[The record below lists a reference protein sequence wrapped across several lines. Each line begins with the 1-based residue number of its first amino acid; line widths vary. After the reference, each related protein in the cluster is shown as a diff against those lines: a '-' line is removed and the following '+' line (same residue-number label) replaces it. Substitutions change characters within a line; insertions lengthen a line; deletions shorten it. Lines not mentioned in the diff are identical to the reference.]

1 MTIAKGRIDTILSRR
16 TEGYSG
22 QEVPYEL
29 PVTAYPSN
37 SGFILVNSPGSGEL
51 KDGRYNRW
59 ANLAR
64 ELQSRGMLSMVTYNV
79 PRPDA
84 QFVNPTEPYA
94 YQNASW
100 NRILVEGLAHVI
112 DYALERRRQLCG
124 SSNPI
129 MYLSG
134 FSSGGS
140 AVGAVAFR
148 YEEIKRIL
156 LCSTYDSVGDYF
168 YAAIPQFAG
177 RIYVAYGANDPLAK
191 FLAYV
196 LQFGASAAESSTSA
210 RSPTATTASAAPAT
224 AKSSAKP
231 SSGLLAKTTPSP
243 RQKAASTSTRSKA
256 PVL

>member
-1 MTIAKGRIDTILSRR
+1 MTLSKGRLDTVLSRR
-16 TEGYSG
+16 TEGYAG

-29 PVTAYPSN
+29 PVTAYPSA
-37 SGFILVNSPGSGEL
+37 SGVILVNSPGSGEL

-84 QFVNPTEPYA
+84 QFVNPTEPYS
-94 YQNASW
+94 YRNASW

-124 SSNPI
+124 SADPV

-148 YEEIKRIL
+148 YSEIKRIL
-156 LCSTYDSVGDYF
+156 LNSTYDSVGDYF
-168 YAAIPQFAG
+168 YAAIPQFTG
-177 RIYVAYGANDPLAK
+177 RIYVAYGANDPLAR

-196 LQFGASAAESSTSA
+196 LQFGATSAESLHVREVPDCDHRFSG
-210 RSPTATTASAAPAT
+210 ATN
-224 AKSSAKP
+224 
-231 SSGLLAKTTPSP
+231 GRIL
-243 RQKAASTSTRSKA
+243 SKA
-256 PVL
+256 FLWAFGEDDTFPDPGGGLDIYEE

>member
-1 MTIAKGRIDTILSRR
+1 MTLAKGRIDTILSRR

-37 SGFILVNSPGSGEL
+37 SGVILVNSPQARGSSRMAGTTA
-51 KDGRYNRW
+51 GPT
-59 ANLAR
+59 LAR

-94 YQNASW
+94 YKNASW

-124 SSNPI
+124 SSDPI

-148 YEEIKRIL
+148 YSEIKRIL
-156 LCSTYDSVGDYF
+156 LNSTYDSVGDYF

-177 RIYVAYGANDPLAK
+177 RIYVAYGANDSLSQVSS
-191 FLAYV
+191 LR
-196 LQFGASAAESSTSA
+196 AAIWGQ
-210 RSPTATTASAAPAT
+210 RRRIAPCA
-224 AKSSAKP
+224 
-231 SSGLLAKTTPSP
+231 
-243 RQKAASTSTRSKA
+243 
-256 PVL
+256 

>member
-1 MTIAKGRIDTILSRR
+1 MTIAKGRIDTVLSRR

-148 YEEIKRIL
+148 YSEIKRIL
-156 LCSTYDSVGDYF
+156 LNSTYDSVGDYF
-168 YAAIPQFAG
+168 YAAIPQFTG

-196 LQFGASAAESSTSA
+196 LQFGASAAESLHV
-210 RSPTATTASAAPAT
+210 REVPDCDHRFRGPTNGKILSKAFLWAFGEDDTF
-224 AKSSAKP
+224 
-231 SSGLLAKTTPSP
+231 PSP
-243 RQKAASTSTRSKA
+243 EGG
-256 PVL
+256 LDIYEE

>member
-1 MTIAKGRIDTILSRR
+1 MGRLDTVLSRR
-16 TEGYSG
+16 TEGYAG

-29 PVTAYPSN
+29 PVTAYPSD
-37 SGFILVNSPGSGEL
+37 SGVILVNSPGSGEL

-124 SSNPI
+124 SSDPI

-148 YEEIKRIL
+148 YSEIKRIL
-156 LCSTYDSVGDYF
+156 LNSTYDSVGDYF
-168 YAAIPQFAG
+168 YAAIPQFT
-177 RIYVAYGANDPLAK
+177 
-191 FLAYV
+191 
-196 LQFGASAAESSTSA
+196 GASTW
-210 RSPTATTASAAPAT
+210 PTGP
-224 AKSSAKP
+224 
-231 SSGLLAKTTPSP
+231 TTPSP
-243 RQKAASTSTRSKA
+243 LPSLRAAVRRQRRRIVARPRGPRLRPPLQRGHQWTHSEQG
-256 PVL
+256 VFVGLWGG